1 MFKKMRRRFVI
12 LIMIIAGLTVTGI
25 FVGVF
30 TVNSVRIK
38 SSYNEALKT
47 ITRADIVT
55 DTDGEFALPTEYN
68 FISGAI
74 KIKAVYIMW

>member
-38 SSYNEALKT
+38 SSYNEALDRKS
-47 ITRADIVT
+47 V
-55 DTDGEFALPTEYN
+55 
-68 FISGAI
+68 
-74 KIKAVYIMW
+74 V